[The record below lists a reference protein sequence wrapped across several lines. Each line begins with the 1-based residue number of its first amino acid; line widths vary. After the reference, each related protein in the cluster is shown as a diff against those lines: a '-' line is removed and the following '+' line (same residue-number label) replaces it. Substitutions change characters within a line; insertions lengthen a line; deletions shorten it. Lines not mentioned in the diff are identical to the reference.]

1 MLLSIILAT
10 AQVLLVNPVIDIS
23 GKPIEQN
30 AEVPTPTTL
39 DPKWWTYFSSVE
51 GKELEARVQ
60 NFLTRM
66 KEYEKILS
74 PEAKKAYQGLIEK
87 TIVNL
92 QAYEKLKSQKVE
104 EVSPAPFK
112 ESYTIQQQVDVAT
125 NIRKVETQLQSESRE
140 LQLLKNRSDA
150 IREHIDDT
158 MASYLNIDENTPEK
172 LKAGLDIMSSQAALG
187 VTEQKIRLLEKKT
200 ENIHSQLEN
209 LKNELIYA
217 RKHTQHGNLDLNKIK
232 EKISEIEQEF
242 EERKKEALSAEL
254 DAIGVFTEDRIGR
267 TKSHLMADYALNADL
282 AESIVKVD
290 LIFQKTLL
298 GIGELAQNV
307 KGFDL
312 SKMKQQVDK
321 WEENLDHIKTSLAE
335 WKIKSNEELER
346 LGSKVS
352 PEEEAKLGAEYRDVQ
367 KKRYQTVQQIMA
379 NIESLDRKIFA
390 TSVILEDFNQMI
402 VNRQSNL
409 VSLYYYI
416 YDGLY
421 KCCSNL
427 FGWYYKT
434 IFKIGGVPISISSL
448 IDMLFVIFVAYL
460 IGVVLRIVVI
470 KLSKRHGRITKG
482 TLFLINRI
490 ITYFFI
496 IVGIFLAI
504 SVIGL
509 DVSTIF
515 ILLGALSVGIG
526 FGLQSIVNNF
536 VSSLVIL
543 FSRNVNIGDYIELS
557 TGIWGQI
564 EDVNV
569 QNTTIRTWDGIDVVV
584 PNSQLISQEFHNWT
598 MRDPFMRFHVP
609 FSVAYGTDKELV
621 EKAAVEAAMNV
632 ECTISSHPTLAP
644 PKIWFTKFGDSAL
657 EFDLVVWVNMY
668 GVQGRKGSV
677 ISTYLWEIDNTLKK
691 YNITVPF
698 PQRDLHIKE

>member
-1 MLLSIILAT
+1 MLLSIILAI
-10 AQVLLVNPVIDIS
+10 AQVLLVNPVIEIS
-23 GKPIEQN
+23 EMPAKQN
-30 AEVPTPTTL
+30 QEVPTPTTL
-39 DPKWWTYFSSVE
+39 DPKWWAYFSSAE
-51 GKELEARVQ
+51 GEELRIRIQ

-66 KEYEKILS
+66 KAYEKTLS
-74 PEAKKAYQGLIEK
+74 PEAKKAYEGLIEK

-92 QAYEKLKSQKVE
+92 QAYEKLTFQKAE
-104 EVSPAPFK
+104 ISPLAPFEK
-112 ESYTIQQQVDVAT
+112 SYTIQQQVDVAT
-125 NIRKVETQLQSESRE
+125 DIRKVETQLQNESRE
-140 LQLLKNRSDA
+140 LRLLKNRSEA
-150 IREHIDDT
+150 IREHIDNT
-158 MASYLNIDENTPEK
+158 MASYLKTDENTSEK
-172 LKAGLDIMSSQAALG
+172 LKLGLDIMSSQAALG
-187 VTEQKIRLLEKKT
+187 VTGQKIRLLEKKT
-200 ENIHSQLEN
+200 ENIRSQLEN

-217 RKHTQHGNLDLNKIK
+217 RRHTQHGNIDISEVK
-232 EKISEIEQEF
+232 EKISETKQLL
-242 EERKKEALSAEL
+242 EERKKEALNAEL
-254 DAIGVFTEDRIGR
+254 NAIGVFTEDRIGR
-267 TKSHLMADYALNADL
+267 AKSRLMADYALSADL

-298 GIGELAQNV
+298 GIGEFAQNP
-307 KGFDL
+307 KGVDL
-312 SKMKQQVDK
+312 SGMKQQVDQWK
-321 WEENLDHIKTSLAE
+321 DDLDHIQTSLAE
-335 WKIKSNEELER
+335 REIKSNEELER
-346 LGSKVS
+346 LGSKIS
-352 PEEEAKLGAEYRDVQ
+352 PKEKAKPGDDFREVQ
-367 KKRYQTVQQIMA
+367 KQRYQAVQQIMV

-409 VSLYYYI
+409 ASLYYYV
-416 YDGLY
+416 YDTLY
-421 KCCSNL
+421 NSNL

-448 IDMLFVIFVAYL
+448 INMLFVIFVAYL
-460 IGVVLRIVVI
+460 VGVVLRVVVV

-490 ITYFFI
+490 ITYFFVI
-496 IVGIFLAI
+496 AGIFLAI

-515 ILLGALSVGIG
+515 IVLGALSVGIG

-543 FSRNVNIGDYIELS
+543 FSRNINIGDYIELS
-557 TGIWGQI
+557 TGVWGQI

-584 PNSQLISQEFHNWT
+584 PNSQLISQEFSNWT
-598 MRDPFMRFHVP
+598 MRDPFMRFHIP

-632 ECTISSHPTLAP
+632 ECTISSHPTLGP
-644 PKIWFTKFGDSAL
+644 PKIWFTKFGESAL

-668 GVQGRKGSV
+668 GVQGKKGSI
-677 ISTYLWEIDNTLKK
+677 ISTYLWEIDNALKK

-698 PQRDLHIKE
+698 PQRDLHIK